1 MLFNIEL
8 SYKTIVAYSIL
19 FIGAFYFL
27 TFQYMEVW
35 WWMCA
40 SVDTLQGIV
49 FLLLGIALLIKEK
62 KTIMHYIFIAFCFI
76 YIGGGYEIYS
86 LLIISISLLILCY
99 FILKRNKQF
108 FSFDTNHY
116 LKGFLTA
123 LLALLLSFSISILSP
138 GNMKRRTYLFK
149 ENKTENSVLSTRDVG
164 ALINSTVFT
173 QKKFVAGIGFAALW
187 LLLGLKLKNKTDV
200 LKAKRKMKYLLRL
213 SALLIIIS
221 IGITLA
227 FQYIILGNSFIPPRG
242 WTFTSFLITV
252 FLCLLFL
259 SFGCYANISSSI
271 TQSLI
276 KIAPPAIMMFVLLLT
291 VFKQYNYV
299 SKYAREYDMLI
310 VELLE
315 KQKSGKTETVY
326 VNNLPDPGM
335 LLPIDI
341 SDSSITV
348 PIRDILHLKYNIAVK

>member
-1 MLFNIEL
+1 MKRYVNIISSVLLAISATSFLLLYFVLSFFNRPASDDILFISILKGKSISEYIKWFYETWSGRWTGTAYFYQVMSISNAFQNIHYYMFLYYLITIIIFIYSVAVILKFSINKLFNIEL
-8 SYKTIVAYSIL
+8 RFKTIVVYSIL

-49 FLLLGIALLIKEK
+49 FLFLGIALLLQVK
-62 KTIMHYIFIAFCFI
+62 KTIVHYVFITGCFI

-86 LLIISISLLILCY
+86 LLIISISLFTIGY

-116 LKGFLTA
+116 LKGLLTG

-149 ENKTENSVLSTRDVG
+149 ENKTENSVLSTKEVG

-173 QKKFVAGIGFAALW
+173 QKKFIAGIGFAALW
-187 LLLGLKLKNKTDV
+187 LLLGLKLKSKTDV
-200 LKAKRKMKYLLRL
+200 IKAKHKMKYLLLL
-213 SALLIIIS
+213 SALLIFIS

-227 FQYIILGNSFIPPRG
+227 FQYLILGNSFIPPR
-242 WTFTSFLITV
+242 
-252 FLCLLFL
+252 
-259 SFGCYANISSSI
+259 
-271 TQSLI
+271 
-276 KIAPPAIMMFVLLLT
+276 
-291 VFKQYNYV
+291 
-299 SKYAREYDMLI
+299 
-310 VELLE
+310 VEE
-315 KQKSGKTETVY
+315 
-326 VNNLPDPGM
+326 
-335 LLPIDI
+335 
-341 SDSSITV
+341 
-348 PIRDILHLKYNIAVK
+348 